1 MYRHNLDTVDDE
13 EPTPYS
19 PHALEAVAEAFA
31 LDVPRLA
38 LFVLPASAPVRE
50 IIDELRKL
58 GVNAQGLDVLDDEAG
73 GAYLTQEAPEEVTEN
88 PTLLVSTL
96 ATTRGLDLPSLTHVF
111 ILGLPE
117 DRPGDAYMH
126 AAGRVGRFGRSGK
139 VITVIEERK
148 LVTSRKGQKRWI
160 DPPTRLRTV
169 FKVMGVVPTK
179 LSHFA

>member
-1 MYRHNLDTVDDE
+1 M
-13 EPTPYS
+13 
-19 PHALEAVAEAFA
+19 
-31 LDVPRLA
+31 DVPRLA
-38 LFVLPASAPVRE
+38 LLVLPASAPVRD
-50 IIDELRKL
+50 IIAELRKL

-73 GAYLTQEAPEEVTEN
+73 GAYLTQEAPEEVAEN

-96 ATTRGLDLPSLTHVF
+96 ATTRGMDLPSLTHVF

-139 VITVIEERK
+139 VITVIEERQ
-148 LVTSRKGQKRWI
+148 LVKSRRGQKRWI
-160 DPPTRLRTV
+160 DPPMRMRVVL
-169 FKVMGVVPTK
+169 KVMGIGPTK

>member
-1 MYRHNLDTVDDE
+1 M
-13 EPTPYS
+13 
-19 PHALEAVAEAFA
+19 AEAFA

-50 IIDELRKL
+50 IIGELRKL
-58 GVNAQGLDVLDDEAG
+58 GVNAQGLDVLNDEAG
-73 GAYLTQEAPEEVTEN
+73 GAYLTQKAPEEVTEN

-148 LVTSRKGQKRWI
+148 RVTSRKGQKRWI
-160 DPPTRLRTV
+160 DPPARLRTV
-169 FKVMGVVPTK
+169 FKVMGVAPTQ